1 MMSSVTTETLV
12 IPYIQ
17 AQETSETL
25 EWADLATLDLSKF
38 DRPGGK
44 HELAA
49 EFTKAMEEIGKSG
62 AWPNKLPRPHSLI
75 IWAHERAA
83 LQASST

>member
-1 MMSSVTTETLV
+1 MMSSVTTETRVL
-12 IPYIQ
+12 PYIQ

-38 DRPGGK
+38 DHPGGK

-62 AWPNKLPRPHSLI
+62 AWVPQTSKKT
-75 IWAHERAA
+75 A
-83 LQASST
+83 LANHVVA